1 MSKSQ
6 VKKEVFGVMLD
17 CSRNAVMS
25 VEKLKF
31 FIDCL
36 EKMGYN
42 ALELYTEDTYEL
54 QDEPYFGYLR
64 GRYTPEEIREVDAY
78 AKKHGVELIPCI
90 QTLAHFTAI
99 DRGIYR
105 DIIDNGDI
113 LLIDEPKTYEFL
125 EKIFESL
132 SKCFSSRKINI
143 GMDEAHFVGRGKYQ
157 DLHGF
162 CDKTELLVR
171 HLNKVSKI
179 AEKYGFKAH
188 MWSDM
193 FFRLV
198 SGGVYYNSDA
208 PIPDKIM
215 KMIPSNVHLCYWD
228 YYHTDKS
235 IYDSMLKKHKE
246 FGCEVWFAGGS
257 WTWGGFAPMAR
268 FTINTMKPAM
278 QSVNEQGIKNVLIT
292 MWGDD
297 GAECSVFSQLHT
309 LYAIRQYANGNFDQK
324 CIEKGFYKL
333 FGVKYS
339 DFMLLD
345 IPNLQSL
352 EEDQTSPF
360 PFCKPL
366 LYCDPL
372 MGMYDLSIENRGEIP
387 FENHA
392 KLLKKA
398 GKRAKEFKYIFD
410 ELSALC
416 FVLEVKYDLGVR
428 TKKAYLSG
436 DKEKLKLLLKDY
448 DKVYIRL
455 QKFHAKFFALW
466 HNENKPFGWEI
477 QDARIGGL
485 MQRIKT
491 CMHRLQAYIAGDLR
505 KIEELEAEILPDG
518 DGYHIRCNTYKY
530 MISKNVF

>member
-1 MSKSQ
+1 MGKLQ
-6 VKKEVFGVMLD
+6 VEKNIFGVMLD

-25 VEKLKF
+25 VERLKF

-36 EKMGYN
+36 AKMGYN

-54 QDEPYFGYLR
+54 QGEPYFGYLR

-78 AKKHGVELIPCI
+78 AKTKGVELIPCI

-99 DRGIYR
+99 DSGIYK

-125 EKIFESL
+125 DKIFESL
-132 SKCFSSRKINI
+132 SKCFSSKNINI
-143 GMDEAHFVGRGKYQ
+143 GMDEAHLVGRGKYQ

-162 CDKTELLVR
+162 CDRTELLVR
-171 HLNKVSKI
+171 HLNKVAKI

-198 SGGVYYNSDA
+198 SNGDYYKSDA
-208 PIPDKIM
+208 PIPENVKQ
-215 KMIPSNVHLCYWD
+215 MIPKNVGLCYWD
-228 YYHTDKS
+228 YYHTEEE
-235 IYDSMLKKHKE
+235 IYDAMFKKHKE
-246 FGCEVWFAGGS
+246 FGCDVWFAGGS

-278 QSVNEQGIKNVLIT
+278 QSVNRQGIKNVLVT
-292 MWGDD
+292 MWGDN
-297 GAECSVFSQLHT
+297 GAECSVFSELHT
-309 LYAIRQYANGNFDQK
+309 LYALRQYANGNFNQK
-324 CIEKGFYKL
+324 SIEKGFYKL
-333 FGVKYS
+333 FGVKYA

-345 IPNLQSL
+345 IPNLKSVD
-352 EEDQTSPF
+352 EDQTSPF

-387 FENHA
+387 FESHA
-392 KLLKKA
+392 KLLKNA

-416 FVLEVKYDLGVR
+416 SVLEVKYNLGVR
-428 TKKAYLSG
+428 TRKAYLAG
-436 DKEKLKLLLKDY
+436 DKEQLSLLLKDY
-448 DKVYIRL
+448 DKVYTRL
-455 QKFHAKFFALW
+455 QKFHAEFYSLW
-466 HNENKPFGWEI
+466 HKENKAFGWEI
-477 QDARIGGL
+477 QDARLGGL
-485 MQRIKT
+485 MQRVKT
-491 CMHRLQAYIAGDLR
+491 CKCRLQAYIKGNLQ
-505 KIEELEAEILPDG
+505 KIDELEAEILPDS
-518 DGYHIRCNTYKY
+518 DGYHIRCNTYKH
-530 MISKNVF
+530 MISKCVF